1 MVGYICV
8 RCGVQ
13 YAEAAGPPARCVICE
28 DEREAVFRDG
38 QQWTTP
44 TDLRRDHR
52 NIVEPRE
59 PGLVGIRTEPRFAIG
74 QQALL
79 IQTPKGNVLWDC
91 LSLLDDVT
99 VEAVRAAGGLTAIAS
114 SHPHFYGAMAEWSRA
129 FGGVPVYLHAADR
142 DWVMRPDP
150 AVVFWEGETY
160 PLAPDLTLVHCG
172 GHFAGSTA
180 LHWPAGA
187 GGRGVLCTGDTLHVV
202 EDHRYVTFMYS
213 YVNYIPLS
221 GEAVRRITRRLAP
234 FRYDR
239 VYGCFEGLVVV
250 RDAQAAV
257 ARSATRYLRAI
268 GEA

>member
-13 YAEAAGPPARCVICE
+13 HAEAAGPPARCAICE

-44 TDLRRDHR
+44 ADLCCDHR
-52 NIVEPRE
+52 NNVEPRE

-91 LSLLDDVT
+91 LSLIDDVT

-129 FGGVPVYLHAADR
+129 FGGSQSTCTPPTEIGLCV
-142 DWVMRPDP
+142 RPRR
-150 AVVFWEGETY
+150 W
-160 PLAPDLTLVHCG
+160 
-172 GHFAGSTA
+172 SS
-180 LHWPAGA
+180 
-187 GGRGVLCTGDTLHVV
+187 GREKRTRLL
-202 EDHRYVTFMYS
+202 
-213 YVNYIPLS
+213 
-221 GEAVRRITRRLAP
+221 RI
-234 FRYDR
+234 
-239 VYGCFEGLVVV
+239 
-250 RDAQAAV
+250 
-257 ARSATRYLRAI
+257 
-268 GEA
+268 